1 MEMRM
6 MMNKKMAISYSISE
20 LPDDFSDKEI
30 LEINPYVVLG
40 VENLSNPNKSCPIED
55 FKLFNS
61 IRMKKNPNITDSFFR
76 DKDKFYR
83 KLKSDYR
90 ANQER
95 VISDI
100 ICGIILRELRN
111 EKDKTK
117 RLVFFITHRF
127 DTEKI
132 VGRLAYLNLPL
143 NRITILFISRD
154 ITDFYTRHI
163 VSPFDNKFDL
173 SYLLDRKEDNIFG
186 PYPEYGTIGLI
197 RTFYKT
203 FSTVDY
209 PLRYP
214 LRIDL
219 FCQGLSNKE
228 IESVK
233 EEIKDDFLS
242 EKNTEPEIILNLK
255 GKNETRIPK
264 VLCDCEK
271 YIDRAKET

>member
-1 MEMRM
+1 
-6 MMNKKMAISYSISE
+6 MNKKMAISYNIVE
-20 LPDDFSDKEI
+20 LPDNFSSDEY
-30 LEINPYVVLG
+30 LVINPYVVLG
-40 VENLSNPNKSCPIED
+40 VEDLSNPSKSCHIVD

-61 IRMKKNPNITDSFFR
+61 IRMKKTPNITDKFFR
-76 DKDKFYR
+76 DKDKFY
-83 KLKSDYR
+83 KKIKSDYR

-100 ICGIILRELRN
+100 ICGIILQELRN

-117 RLVFFITHRF
+117 RLVFFITHQF

-143 NRITILFISRD
+143 SRITILFISRD
-154 ITDFYTRHI
+154 ITDFYTRYI
-163 VSPFDNKFDL
+163 VSPFDNRFDL
-173 SYLLDRKEDNIFG
+173 SYLLGKKKDNIFG

-203 FSTVDY
+203 FYNVD
-209 PLRYP
+209 YP

-219 FCQGLSNKE
+219 FCQSLGNVE
-228 IESVK
+228 IDNIK
-233 EEIKDDFLS
+233 EEIKNDFLS

-255 GKNETRIPK
+255 GKNETKIPK
-264 VLCDCEK
+264 VLCDCERH
-271 YIDRAKET
+271 IDKAKNHIKET